1 MTTRVIAVSWRAVYY
16 FAEFGRVDFGKWSH
30 SGWTKRS
37 HLYVIKLSLLCQPWM
52 PSNIQNPIQKLD
64 YAQICFAQKASI
76 SQKKK
81 GPIKEGVTQL

>member
-1 MTTRVIAVSWRAVYY
+1 M
-16 FAEFGRVDFGKWSH
+16 
-30 SGWTKRS
+30 WTLVNGLIPGGQKGPI
-37 HLYVIKLSLLCQPWM
+37 YVIKLSLLCQPWM

-76 SQKKK
+76 SKKKKK